1 MKLSLIGKIVWVG
14 TDPDTA
20 SPRATIL
27 IDEGDDDT
35 DPLSLEIDLGEKEAI
50 EVARNLYGNVRI
62 CIETIS
68 RPKVVE

>member
-1 MKLSLIGKIVWVG
+1 MKLSLTGKIIWVG
-14 TDPDTA
+14 NELGTT
-20 SPRATIL
+20 SPRASIL